1 MTKSEEEALKQRVTE
16 RIEKLLAKIMS
27 WEDRSNILGNLGV
40 ARNYRDIRFTLREL
54 LRKEFGVELDAK
66 KLPREPLPKR
76 SRVYA

>member
-1 MTKSEEEALKQRVTE
+1 MTKSKEEALKQRVTE
-16 RIEKLLAKIMS
+16 RIERLIAKIMS
-27 WEDRSNILGNLGV
+27 WEDKSNILGNLGV

-66 KLPREPLPKR
+66 KLPRGVLPKR